1 MKSIALVLLASALT
15 AGAVKPIVKT
25 VEIPAGEF
33 LMGSDGAG
41 ENFDEAP
48 RHRVVIPRPFRM
60 GVTEVTNRQYEQF
73 RPEHKALRG
82 KNNVSL
88 GDDEAVVNVSYHDAL
103 AFCRWLSQREGK
115 TYRLPTEAE
124 WEYAC
129 RAGTDSPY
137 FTGDTLPPE
146 ICRNQTIARD
156 YNPVSLA
163 VGKTAANAF
172 GLRDMHGNVEEWCL
186 DWYGPY
192 SPASQTNPTGAKSG
206 IYRVTRGGSHHT
218 PVEFL
223 RSANRSA
230 MLPDDRHSLT
240 GFRVVQAEFP
250 ETTADTAFFMEP
262 IPFVAEP
269 VMKNVPFYSHNHQPA
284 IAACDNGDLLAIWFS
299 ASHENGRGM
308 VVLSSRLRPGEN
320 QWRPAELFFSV
331 PDRNVTGS
339 SLLNLGNGRLLHLNG
354 VEAAGDWQNLMMVSR
369 TSSDNGLTWTTPRIV
384 EPEHARRHQ
393 IIQGPSILSDG
404 TIIQA
409 ADAGPAGNDGTSL
422 HVSRDGGE
430 TWTDQWDGAPIPEFT
445 HGGQGTTIAGIHAGV
460 VALSNGTLMA
470 LGRGNALTDSRGRK
484 RMPMSLS
491 ADTGRTWTYHASE
504 FPPIDSGQR
513 LVLLRLHEGPIML
526 ISFAAGEEAAANAGE
541 GMFAALSYDEG
552 RTWPVRKLIS
562 DGKTRRLSGGAWT
575 GDFTMD
581 ATHAEPKGY
590 LTATQGPDGTIHL
603 LSSRMHYRFNLQW
616 LEKK

>member
-48 RHRVVIPRPFRM
+48 RHKVVITRPFRM
-60 GVTEVTNRQYEQF
+60 GVTEVTNGQYEQF
-73 RPEHKALRG
+73 HPEHKALRG

-137 FTGDTLPPE
+137 FTGDTLPAE
-146 ICRNQTIARD
+146 MCRNQTIARD

-192 SPASQTNPTGAKSG
+192 SPAPQTNPTGAKSG

-230 MLPDDRHSLT
+230 MLPNDRHSLT

-369 TSSDNGLTWTTPRIV
+369 TSSDNGLTWSTPRIV

-445 HGGQGTTIAGIHAGV
+445 DGGQGTTIAGIHAGV

-526 ISFAAGEEAAANAGE
+526 ISFAAGEEAAANGGE